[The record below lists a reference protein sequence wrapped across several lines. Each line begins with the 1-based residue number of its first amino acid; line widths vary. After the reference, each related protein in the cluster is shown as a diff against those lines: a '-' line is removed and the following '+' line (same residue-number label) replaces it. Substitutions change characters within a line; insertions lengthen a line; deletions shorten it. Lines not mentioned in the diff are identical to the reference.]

1 MGTVDVLECRD
12 TFTSSGVFFFCQFF
26 LSKSYARVFAVHR
39 RIAEFFGYRS
49 YLGLRVVYPMVSFV
63 FILRPSFRKI
73 LTARLQ
79 VHQSRQRLANRLP
92 PACQAF
98 GGNLSLGWSTVVAPR
113 FNSSKLARRML
124 GGPSLIHRTC
134 KGPRLFLLATCCRTL
149 TLGSDT

>member
-1 MGTVDVLECRD
+1 
-12 TFTSSGVFFFCQFF
+12 
-26 LSKSYARVFAVHR
+26 
-39 RIAEFFGYRS
+39 
-49 YLGLRVVYPMVSFV
+49 MVSFV

-149 TLGSDT
+149 TLGSDTWRLWSAGLEGGCHPIEISGFSDAMFSNLVLCSLVDLQVLGRPNSVDNSEYLFN